1 MRIGDSSNLFEG
13 KNYPRFLGTI
23 LKIHKKYYDHIILTL
38 ECPFS
43 NIENPDLLGETVTYT
58 VRGETSV

>member
-1 MRIGDSSNLFEG
+1 MTLARVDT
-13 KNYPRFLGTI
+13 K
-23 LKIHKKYYDHIILTL
+23 IILTL

-43 NIENPDLLGETVTYT
+43 NFESVNELGDTVSYT

>member
-1 MRIGDSSNLFEG
+1 MVNITLNLIT
-13 KNYPRFLGTI
+13 L
-23 LKIHKKYYDHIILTL
+23 LKKFSDKIILTL

-43 NIENPDLLGETVTYT
+43 YFESPHLLGETVSYT